1 MKISSRFFKLFNFFF
16 TFCFRDHFSDAEDD
30 ALQISPTKVYCLRC
44 PKGNSHENKDEPIQ
58 LEKIPDGSIGKIQ
71 IY

>member
-1 MKISSRFFKLFNFFF
+1 MFI
-16 TFCFRDHFSDAEDD
+16 FCFRDHFSDAEDD

-58 LEKIPDGSIGKIQ
+58 LEKIPDGSIGKKNEALKLEE
-71 IY
+71 

>member
-1 MKISSRFFKLFNFFF
+1 MFKFFNCLF

-58 LEKIPDGSIGKIQ
+58 LEKIPDGSIGKKK
-71 IY
+71 